1 MFRTCSILLLF
12 ITQSLHT
19 IIITFQDLKG
29 VVLDAMRGAFGSKFT
44 TEVEVAWD
52 KAIDVLFSKIFEG
65 EDMI

>member
-1 MFRTCSILLLF
+1 MFY
-12 ITQSLHT
+12 
-19 IIITFQDLKG
+19 IIIIYYSVVTYYHYVTFQDLKG
-29 VVLDAMRGAFGSKFT
+29 VVMDAMRGAFGSKFT

>member
-1 MFRTCSILLLF
+1 MFY
-12 ITQSLHT
+12 
-19 IIITFQDLKG
+19 IIIIYYSVVTYYHRVTFQDLKG